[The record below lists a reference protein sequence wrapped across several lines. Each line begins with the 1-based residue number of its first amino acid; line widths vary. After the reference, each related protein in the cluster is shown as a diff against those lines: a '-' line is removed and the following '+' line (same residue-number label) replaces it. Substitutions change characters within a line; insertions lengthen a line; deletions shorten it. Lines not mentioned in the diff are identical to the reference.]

1 MSKTKLYFGV
11 VVLCMLG
18 LLLGSCAS
26 EPSLEVRSTAEA
38 KDVAL
43 DDLREND
50 DQNAPSSDIVWQEED
65 VTPQDWVGGVFKEFT
80 SDEWTVKV
88 SYPVLPPEN
97 TIYQVV
103 VSSIKLG
110 WHWKGTVEFDGSVTE
125 LTAFKQ
131 MSKEES
137 QRIAEEFV
145 KNSPTFI
152 FDGIEDT
159 LRLTESLTA
168 RCPYC
173 WVFVF
178 IFDCSFAGY
187 GDRTGQATA
196 QVITP
201 HEAVVT
207 VEQLEITS
215 AVMDEQWDVISQE
228 MISEG
233 DGEPEG
239 VLTVA
244 ELLENPVYDTEV
256 TIWGEVSLL
265 SELFCPCFELTSVG
279 ATVQVWY
286 DLMVENDD
294 TERLSVRVE
303 GVSNTDT
310 VIATGELKGE
320 GGVHYNKGDFWASA
334 VIVLP
339 SSQTDALE
347 NTTWVLQS
355 YGEPGNLKA
364 VLEGIEI
371 TATFE
376 STEGRVS
383 GSAGCNTYSGDYHI
397 SDSKLSIPL
406 IVSTEIGCL
415 EPEGIMEQELQYLK
429 ALQAAESYQIQD
441 EKLEINC
448 GAQILVFAAQEG

>member
-1 MSKTKLYFGV
+1 
-11 VVLCMLG
+11 
-18 LLLGSCAS
+18 
-26 EPSLEVRSTAEA
+26 LEVRSAAEA

-43 DDLREND
+43 DYLREND
-50 DQNAPSSDIVWQEED
+50 AQNAPSSDIVWQEED
-65 VTPQDWVGGVFKEFT
+65 VTPKDQYGHPVPGAVHKEFT
-80 SDEWTVKV
+80 SDEWMIKV
-88 SYPVLPPEN
+88 IYAVLPPES
-97 TIYQVV
+97 TVYQIT

-159 LRLTESLTA
+159 LRLTETLTA

-178 IFDCSFAGY
+178 VFDCSSAGY

-215 AVMDEQWDVISQE
+215 AVIDEQWNVISQE

-239 VLTVA
+239 ALTVA

-256 TIWGEVSLL
+256 TIWGKVSLL
-265 SELFCPCFELTSVG
+265 GELFCPCFELTSGG

-294 TERLSVRVE
+294 TERPSVSVE
-303 GVSNTDT
+303 GVSNGDT
-310 VIATGELKGE
+310 VIVTGELRGE

-334 VIVLP
+334 VIVLSP
-339 SSQTDALE
+339 S
-347 NTTWVLQS
+347 
-355 YGEPGNLKA
+355 
-364 VLEGIEI
+364 
-371 TATFE
+371 
-376 STEGRVS
+376 
-383 GSAGCNTYSGDYHI
+383 
-397 SDSKLSIPL
+397 
-406 IVSTEIGCL
+406 
-415 EPEGIMEQELQYLK
+415 
-429 ALQAAESYQIQD
+429 
-441 EKLEINC
+441 
-448 GAQILVFAAQEG
+448 

>member
-1 MSKTKLYFGV
+1 MLKSKLCL
-11 VVLCMLG
+11 VLSMLG
-18 LLLGSCAS
+18 IMAFLIGACAS
-26 EPSLEVRSTAEA
+26 EAPSEVKNAADARDAAVTNLQKHES
-38 KDVAL
+38 
-43 DDLREND
+43 
-50 DQNAPSSDIVWQEED
+50 QNAPSSDIEWQEED
-65 VTPQDWVGGVFKEFT
+65 ITPPGLVGAVTKKFT
-80 SDEWTVKV
+80 SDEWTIRV
-88 SYPVLPPEN
+88 SYPVVLPEN
-97 TIYQVV
+97 TVYQLV

-159 LRLTESLTA
+159 VRLTETLTA

-173 WVFVF
+173 WVFIFV
-178 IFDCSFAGY
+178 FDCSSAGY
-187 GDRTGQATA
+187 GDRTGQATT

-239 VLTVA
+239 AFTVA
-244 ELLENPVYDTEV
+244 ELLENQVYDTEV

-265 SELFCPCFELTSVG
+265 GELFCPCFELSSGG

-294 TERLSVRVE
+294 TERSSVSVE
-303 GVSNTDT
+303 GFSNSDT
-310 VIATGELKGE
+310 VIITGELKGE
-320 GGVHYNKGDFWASA
+320 GGVYYNKGDFWSSV
-334 VIVLP
+334 VIVLSP
-339 SSQTDALE
+339 S
-347 NTTWVLQS
+347 
-355 YGEPGNLKA
+355 
-364 VLEGIEI
+364 
-371 TATFE
+371 
-376 STEGRVS
+376 
-383 GSAGCNTYSGDYHI
+383 
-397 SDSKLSIPL
+397 
-406 IVSTEIGCL
+406 
-415 EPEGIMEQELQYLK
+415 
-429 ALQAAESYQIQD
+429 
-441 EKLEINC
+441 
-448 GAQILVFAAQEG
+448 